1 MRIVLLLVLFFGLT
15 AFAQDPEIGRVER
28 IGDRATVIV
37 DSPRTVDSAAITLAE
52 KFGIRVNVEDPV
64 SPDVLKVSH
73 LEISFATGPGG
84 MSGDIPG
91 VVRQLAENANAQFPF
106 NYRLDVD
113 GNWFTL
119 VPTRTR
125 ARSGNAIEATP
136 LMDRRITIPPG
147 TRTIAETAN
156 LMAEAL
162 SAQTGLRVSCCQSFV
177 AGIPWGMAAIT
188 LEARDEPARNV
199 LKRLITEAAVNQPD
213 RDYWLVR
220 CDPLPSAWCFINLQP
235 IDLETETKQPRPNR
249 PGKSG
254 GSNKWFDHAPSGH

>member
-1 MRIVLLLVLFFGLT
+1 MVLLLGFGLA
-15 AFAQDPEIGRVER
+15 AFAQNSEVGRVER
-28 IGDRATVIV
+28 NGDRLTLIV
-37 DSPRTVDSAAITLAE
+37 DGPRPVDLAAITLAE

-64 SPDVLKVSH
+64 SLYVLKGGH
-73 LEISFATGPGG
+73 LEISFAAGPGG
-84 MSGDIPG
+84 MPRDVPA
-91 VVRQLAENANAQFPF
+91 VVRQLASTANAEFPF

-125 ARSGNAIEATP
+125 DRFGNAIEATP
-136 LMDRRITIPPG
+136 LMDRRLTIPPG

-156 LMAEAL
+156 LMADAL
-162 SAQTGLRVSCCQSFV
+162 SAQTGLRVSCCEAFV

-188 LEARDEPARNV
+188 LEARDEPARDV

-220 CDPLPSAWCFINLQP
+220 CDPLPSAWCFINLQH
-235 IDLETETKQPRPNR
+235 IDLETGTKRPRPNR
-249 PGKSG
+249 PGRSG
-254 GSNKWFDHAPSGH
+254 GSNKWFDRTPSGD